1 LLVAVVVD
9 VYQMLVLEMVVD
21 LKVLDLVEDLV
32 VDLVDKV
39 ARVVVVAAAAL
50 LSCIVKLW
58 VLDQIQMVYKEEQ
71 YW

>member
-1 LLVAVVVD
+1 
-9 VYQMLVLEMVVD
+9 MVVD